1 MKRTTAM
8 LAAAILMAASG
19 AALAGTVYNNG
30 GPNQSSGNEMTN
42 WIQAEDFTLANTTTI
57 TDVHFWTIEFGDGY
71 SGSIWYAL
79 YADAGGAPALNPLA
93 AFAAGTG
100 LTRAATGNTPIGA
113 IEYEYGFFIDPFV
126 AIGGTTY
133 WLGLHNGALTNDA
146 RAEVYWETTNGNATV
161 TGNED
166 ILPPAGGGWDNN
178 GSEHAFSLTDDASVN
193 VPEPATLALL
203 GLGLAGLGFSRRRNL
218 N

>member
-1 MKRTTAM
+1 M

-30 GPNQSSGNEMTN
+30 GPNQSSGNEMTLD
-42 WIQAEDFTLANTTTI
+42 QAEDFTLANTTTI

-79 YADAGGAPALNPLA
+79 YADAGGAPALNPRRV
-93 AFAAGTG
+93 AAGTG
-100 LTRAATGNTPIGA
+100 LTRAATGNTPLAPSVRIRL
-113 IEYEYGFFIDPFV
+113 FIDPFV

-161 TGNED
+161 TATKTFF
-166 ILPPAGGGWDNN
+166 PAGGGWDNN
-178 GSEHAFSLTDDASVN
+178 GSEHAFS
-193 VPEPATLALL
+193 
-203 GLGLAGLGFSRRRNL
+203 
-218 N
+218 